1 MGHKTTSD
9 GGHQPTPPDN
19 SEDDLLAPAL
29 VVRFGL
35 RPPINKY
42 SSSSKGL
49 IVAAAGGGDAVAV
62 QCRPPSLPPS
72 LGKELPLHHPTYT
85 LPPRG
90 TMLILRPIPPV
101 GGGSGGNS
109 GS

>member
-1 MGHKTTSD
+1 M
-9 GGHQPTPPDN
+9 PPDN
-19 SEDDLLAPAL
+19 SEDDLLAPAP
-29 VVRFGL
+29 VAGFGL
-35 RPPINKY
+35 GPPINKY

-49 IVAAAGGGDAVAV
+49 IVATAGGGDAVVV
-62 QCRPPSLPPS
+62 QRHPPPPPPS
-72 LGKELPLHHPTYT
+72 LGKVLPLHHLTST

-101 GGGSGGNS
+101 GGSSSGSGGDGSGGS